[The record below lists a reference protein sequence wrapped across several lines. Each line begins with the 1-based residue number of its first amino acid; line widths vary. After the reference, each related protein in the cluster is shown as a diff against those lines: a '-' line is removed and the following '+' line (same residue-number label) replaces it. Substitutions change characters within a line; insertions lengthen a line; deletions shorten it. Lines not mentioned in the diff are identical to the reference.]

1 MARSRQMTAA
11 NREAAGRN
19 ERPLPPFPAKQM
31 FVLACCRICEPIA
44 FMSIFPY
51 IYYMIQDFNITD
63 DSNKISVYAG
73 MVTSAFTLAEFS
85 TGVLWGRL
93 SDKIGRK
100 PVLLFG
106 LLGTALSVLVFGFA
120 PSLPVALFARALG
133 GLLNGNIGVL
143 QTTVAELVTV
153 KEHQPR
159 AYTIM
164 PMVWCIGSIVGP
176 MIGGA
181 LARPCISY
189 PEIFARGTIWDRYPY
204 LLPNLFSAATVFFG
218 VIIGL
223 LFLDETHAEKKS
235 QRDRGRE
242 IGDYLASWFGGVA
255 SCNGRGRSPEK
266 QALLDGKQ
274 NVQYLSTSVR
284 PGSAH
289 SDEALPAYRSQENSP
304 RLAPQPDTQSL
315 NEAPLEPIVVR
326 KSKTFTKP
334 VIMNIIS
341 YGILA
346 FHTMTFDQL
355 FPVFLSTK
363 RPEHPVHDLP
373 FKFTDGFGL
382 ETKMIGVIM
391 SVQGLY
397 SLFSNYLIVPPVTRR
412 LGSLRLFR
420 ILAFS
425 YFALYLVTPYLM
437 LLPDSMRMPAI
448 YLLVIWKCT
457 FSTMAYP
464 SNAILLANSA
474 PSKQV
479 LGTINGIAASTASLC
494 RALGPTLSGLLYSW
508 GLQTGYSGLAWWFS
522 GLITIVGAYLGS
534 QITEG
539 GPQDDVLPEED
550 PLLDEGLFTDYDEEE
565 SV

>member
-425 YFALYLVTPYLM
+425 YFALYLVTPYLV

>member
-1 MARSRQMTAA
+1 MSTYGTVGRAVRGSNGSRARPT
-11 NREAAGRN
+11 
-19 ERPLPPFPAKQM
+19 PPFPAKQM

-51 IYYMIQDFNITD
+51 IYYMIEDFHITD
-63 DSNKISVYAG
+63 DTSKISIYAG
-73 MVTSAFTLAEFS
+73 MVTSAFTLAEFA

-106 LLGTALSVLVFGFA
+106 LAGTALSVLVFGFA

-153 KEHQPR
+153 KEQQPR

-189 PEIFARGTIWDRYPY
+189 PELFPRGTIWDRYPY
-204 LLPNLFSAATVFFG
+204 LLPNLFSAVMVFFG
-218 VIIGL
+218 VVIGI
-223 LFLDETHAEKKS
+223 LFLEETHAAKKS
-235 QRDRGRE
+235 RRDRGRE
-242 IGDYLASWFGGVA
+242 LGELIASKFP
-255 SCNGRGRSPEK
+255 SFRCRRSAPEK
-266 QALLDGKQ
+266 KCLLGDQSKPAGAGFDDECLPEYRSQDNSPKLVPQADPEPEETVPHQ
-274 NVQYLSTSVR
+274 V
-284 PGSAH
+284 PGSAGFK
-289 SDEALPAYRSQENSP
+289 
-304 RLAPQPDTQSL
+304 
-315 NEAPLEPIVVR
+315 I
-326 KSKTFTKP
+326 FTKP

-355 FPVFLSTK
+355 LPVFLSTAP
-363 RPEHPVHDLP
+363 PEHPNVELP
-373 FKFTDGFGL
+373 FKFFDGFGL
-382 ETKMIGVIM
+382 ETKTIGVIM
-391 SVQGLY
+391 SVQGIY
-397 SLFSNYLIVPPVTRR
+397 SLLSNYVIVPPVTRR

-420 ILAFS
+420 ILAIS
-425 YFALYLVTPYLM
+425 YFALYLVTPYIV
-437 LLPDSMRMPAI
+437 LLPENMRMPAI
-448 YLLVIWKCT
+448 YILVVWKCT

-494 RALGPTLSGLLYSW
+494 RALGPAVSGLLYSL
-508 GLQTGYSGLAWWFS
+508 GLRTGYSGLAWWFS
-522 GLITIVGAYLGS
+522 GIVTVVGAYLS
-534 QITEG
+534 LQITEG
-539 GPQDDVLPEED
+539 GQQQDAQVDKLDALED
-550 PLLDEGLFTDYDEEE
+550 ERLLDDYDDDDN
-565 SV
+565 V